1 MLLDIWVI
9 FATGLT
15 LLLSIG
21 AVVVVALRARSA
33 GKGRAELEAKC
44 EAARVA
50 LEEGKA
56 LLEARPATHD
66 WKQELTAR
74 LAALDAQAAA
84 TTDLSP
90 DVAVRLVILRSE
102 LSGEPADLS
111 SHLSKAGGAPSAD
124 SAAIETLKATNAALE
139 TELAA
144 LKAAALASAPASS
157 AEGEN
162 APANL
167 ARERELKS
175 LVQQFT
181 RDSREMLNCIQALES
196 ENRDLR
202 ASMGGATKSAA

>member
-9 FATGLT
+9 FAIGLT

-21 AVVVVALRARSA
+21 SVVVVALRARSA

-56 LLEARPATHD
+56 LLDARPATHD
-66 WKQELTAR
+66 WKKELTAR
-74 LAALDAQAAA
+74 LATLDAEVA
-84 TTDLSP
+84 TTADPKP
-90 DVAVRLVILRSE
+90 DVAIRRVILRSE

-111 SHLSKAGGAPSAD
+111 SQLSQAGGAPPAD

-144 LKAAALASAPASS
+144 LKAAALASLPASS
-157 AEGEN
+157 LEGNN
-162 APANL
+162 APANV

-202 ASMGGATKSAA
+202 ASMGATAKSAA

>member
-9 FATGLT
+9 FAAGLT

-21 AVVVVALRARSA
+21 GAVVAALRARSA
-33 GKGRAELEAKC
+33 GKMRAELEKKC

-56 LLEARPATHD
+56 LLDARTSTLD
-66 WKQELTAR
+66 WKQELTTR
-74 LAALDAQAAA
+74 LEALDAQAA
-84 TTDLSP
+84 TTSDLSQE
-90 DVAVRLVILRSE
+90 VAIRRLMLRSE
-102 LSGEPADLS
+102 LTGEKADLTP
-111 SHLSKAGGAPSAD
+111 HLGQTGVAEPTD
-124 SAAIETLKATNAALE
+124 TAALEALRATNAALE

-144 LKAAALASAPASS
+144 LKAERITATPVSDGDAAPT
-157 AEGEN
+157 
-162 APANL
+162 NL

-181 RDSREMLNCIQALES
+181 RDSREMLSCIQSLES

-202 ASMGGATKSAA
+202 ASLGGTAKSAA

>member
-15 LLLSIG
+15 LLLCLG
-21 AVVVVALRARSA
+21 AAGVVALRASSA

-44 EAARVA
+44 EAARLA

-56 LLEARPATHD
+56 LLDARPATHD
-66 WKQELTAR
+66 WKKELTAR
-74 LAALDAQAAA
+74 LATLDAEAASTA
-84 TTDLSP
+84 DPSP
-90 DVAVRLVILRSE
+90 EVAIRRVILRSE

-111 SHLSKAGGAPSAD
+111 SHLSRAGGAPSTD
-124 SAAIETLKATNAALE
+124 TAAIETLKATNAALE

-144 LKAAALASAPASS
+144 LKAASLASASASS
-157 AEGEN
+157 TEGDN

-202 ASMGGATKSAA
+202 ASMGGTAKSAA

>member
-9 FATGLT
+9 FAIGLT
-15 LLLSIG
+15 LLLSVG
-21 AVVVVALRARSA
+21 AAVFAALRARSA
-33 GKGRAELEAKC
+33 GKGRTELEARC

-56 LLEARPATHD
+56 LLDARPASHD

-74 LAALDAQAAA
+74 LAALDAQAA
-84 TTDLSP
+84 TTSDPPP
-90 DVAVRLVILRSE
+90 DVAIRRVVLRSE

-111 SHLSKAGGAPSAD
+111 SHLSQTGGASTSD
-124 SAAIETLKATNAALE
+124 TAAIETLKATNAALE

-144 LKAAALASAPASS
+144 LKAASLASAPTS
-157 AEGEN
+157 APEGEN

-202 ASMGGATKSAA
+202 ATMGGTAKSAA